1 MDWKWYD
8 YSLWSAKRASN
19 NLRNYNHVFL
29 NGNLENQ
36 ERLTNQLLNI
46 NSKLIIHTGLYKPIN
61 LKDFEKNKKY
71 LVFSGIGNHQ
81 TFVSMVRKNGLQI
94 LKDIEFAD
102 HYSYTKKDINKILKE
117 ADNLNCKVITTEKD
131 FLRIEN
137 LNTNKIKFIKS
148 ELQIIDED
156 KLINSII

>member
-1 MDWKWYD
+1 
-8 YSLWSAKRASN
+8 
-19 NLRNYNHVFL
+19 
-29 NGNLENQ
+29 
-36 ERLTNQLLNI
+36 
-46 NSKLIIHTGLYKPIN
+46 
-61 LKDFEKNKKY
+61 
-71 LVFSGIGNHQ
+71 
-81 TFVSMVRKNGLQI
+81 MVRKNGLQI

-137 LNTNKIKFIKS
+137 LNTNKIKFVKS

>member
-1 MDWKWYD
+1 MAQDMTKHSENFR
-8 YSLWSAKRASN
+8 YS
-19 NLRNYNHVFL
+19 
-29 NGNLENQ
+29 
-36 ERLTNQLLNI
+36 
-46 NSKLIIHTGLYKPIN
+46 PI
-61 LKDFEKNKKY
+61 
-71 LVFSGIGNHQ
+71 
-81 TFVSMVRKNGLQI
+81 RKNGLQI

-148 ELQIIDED
+148 ELQIIDEE
-156 KLINSII
+156 KLINTII

>member
-8 YSLWSAKRASN
+8 YSLWSAREPLN

-61 LKDFEKNKKY
+61 LKDFEKNSKY

-156 KLINSII
+156 KLINSLI

>member
-1 MDWKWYD
+1 MTIP
-8 YSLWSAKRASN
+8 SGPLREPLN

-61 LKDFEKNKKY
+61 LKDFEKNSKY